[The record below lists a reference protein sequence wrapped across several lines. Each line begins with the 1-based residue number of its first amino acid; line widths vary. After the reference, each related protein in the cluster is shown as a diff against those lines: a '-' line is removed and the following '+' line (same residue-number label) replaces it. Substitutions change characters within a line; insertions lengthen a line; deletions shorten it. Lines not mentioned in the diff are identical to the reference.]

1 MKINNKLN
9 NLLKKYNNSE
19 NNFKMT
25 DFIKDTYPLKDHK
38 NKAAQ
43 ISKILNPKKN
53 APKYYTEIDLS
64 NDLANWFNKIKS
76 EDDLLITQTYFL
88 ENEIEIKITGALYND
103 SIVDLYKTGVFKK
116 ILVNPIYA
124 DCFAILNKTRF
135 SNGSIKIFKQS
146 ISESIYDNELC
157 LAQDKKTKLIY
168 YGFVEPISNSK
179 YNILDISASTGK
191 VVNKIIGNI
200 NLSWSS
206 KQEVEINKSIVQ
218 YK

>member
-1 MKINNKLN
+1 MKIKNKLN

-19 NNFKMT
+19 NNFKLT

-38 NKAAQ
+38 NKAVQ

-146 ISESIYDNELC
+146 ISEIICDNELC

-179 YNILDISASTGK
+179 YNILDISASTGQ